1 MFLELD
7 LRGQYPAKTTLAFNF
22 FSTLSLLTAARKG
35 NFDFLLLPRAYNRGK
50 KLYLFGKLSFCRST
64 HLPQLLCV
72 GCLLSICRVFEQKDI
87 RVQISIWRERNL
99 FLFVYKSR
107 QKNREGW
114 LLWTKYAVIICL
126 FARIPEWHHPS
137 GTLKGLPVAQCHHPE
152 PPKICHQYPPK
163 SINAPPSLF
172 DFKTSTPA
180 TDNNAAPPNF
190 LPQIWNFG
198 FSPAF

>member
-7 LRGQYPAKTTLAFNF
+7 FRGQYPAKTTLAFNF
-22 FSTLSLLTAARKG
+22 FSIFSLLTAAKKG
-35 NFDFLLLPRAYNRGK
+35 NFDFLLLPVPIIEVKIFIFLASC
-50 KLYLFGKLSFCRST
+50 LFFCRST

-87 RVQISIWRERNL
+87 RVQISIWPSERRERNL

-126 FARIPEWHHPS
+126 FARIPECHHPS

-163 SINAPPSLF
+163 LHKCATISLWLQ
-172 DFKTSTPA
+172 DLNPCHR
-180 TDNNAAPPNF
+180 
-190 LPQIWNFG
+190 Q
-198 FSPAF
+198 